1 MRITGGS
8 HGGRPLKAPKG
19 VNTRPSTD
27 MVRQALF
34 SALFDVEDWRVLDLF
49 AGTGAVG
56 LDALSRGAEHV
67 VFVEKARPAL
77 AALQANLD
85 SLKLPQA
92 STEILAQ
99 PVARALGTLQGR
111 CFDLIFADPPYDKAA
126 TLLAPVLEAAGAL
139 LTEDGWL
146 ICEHR
151 SRDSAPVPPQGL
163 ILTKSK
169 SYGEATLSY
178 YRTEDS
184 SQP

>member
-19 VNTRPSTD
+19 IHTRPSTD

-56 LDALSRGAEHV
+56 LEALSRGAQHV

-85 SLKLPQA
+85 SLKLSGDRTEVQA
-92 STEILAQ
+92 M
-99 PVARALGTLQGR
+99 PVARALASLRGQS
-111 CFDLIFADPPYDKAA
+111 FDLIFADPPYDKAA
-126 TLLAPVLEAAGAL
+126 DLMAPVLEVAAAM
-139 LTEDGWL
+139 LTEDGLL

-151 SRDSAPVPPQGL
+151 SRDTAPVPPIGL
-163 ILTKSK
+163 IVTKSK
-169 SYGEATLSY
+169 SYGEATLSFY
-178 YRTEDS
+178 QRQDS
-184 SQP
+184 SQL